1 MLDIRDVNEPAPSCL
16 REPELQASGCSAALS
31 TLEALVRG
39 LPLQRRR
46 LRAKQYVFRAGQ
58 PRHALHL
65 IHAGVFKT
73 SVISEDGR
81 EKITGFRL
89 RGELLGLDALDMSTY
104 ACDAIAL
111 DVGEVWELPCA
122 HLRETIPEFQELL
135 TSALASEIR
144 RDWGWMLALGTLTA
158 EQRVASFLLD
168 LTSRLGSLGFSPRCM
183 TLRMT
188 RSDVGNFLSLQ
199 LETVVRALSHLQ
211 AMGLIRIE
219 RREILIEDL
228 PGLRATLSVT
238 RCH

>member
-1 MLDIRDVNEPAPSCL
+1 MLDVRDVTAPAPL
-16 REPELQASGCSAALS
+16 RLFEPDLQAAGCTAAES

-46 LRAKQYVFRAGQ
+46 LRPKQYVFRAGQ

-65 IHAGVFKT
+65 IHAGIFKT
-73 SVISEDGR
+73 SVISADGR

-104 ACDAIAL
+104 ACDAVAL

-122 HLRETIPEFQELL
+122 HLRETLPQFQELL
-135 TSALASEIR
+135 TGALASEIR

-158 EQRVASFLLD
+158 EQRVTTFLLD
-168 LTSRLGSLGFSPRCM
+168 LTSRLGLLGFSPRCM

-219 RREILIEDL
+219 RREIHIEDL
-228 PGLRATLSVT
+228 PGLRATLSTT
-238 RCH
+238 RCN

>member
-1 MLDIRDVNEPAPSCL
+1 MLDVRYVTEPAHAYV
-16 REPELQASGCSAALS
+16 RELDDQGTGCTAAQS

-81 EKITGFRL
+81 EKITGFHL

-104 ACDAIAL
+104 ACDAVAL
-111 DVGEVWELPCA
+111 DVGEVWELPSA
-122 HLRETIPEFQELL
+122 QLRETIPQFQELL

-168 LTSRLGSLGFSPRCM
+168 LTGRLGSLGFSPRCM

-211 AMGLIRIE
+211 ALGLIRIE
-219 RREILIEDL
+219 RREIQIEDL
-228 PGLRATLSVT
+228 PGLRATLSPA
-238 RCH
+238 RCN

>member
-1 MLDIRDVNEPAPSCL
+1 MLDVRDVTEPVHVSG
-16 REPELQASGCSAALS
+16 RESEFKGADCTAAQS

-58 PRHALHL
+58 SRHALHL

-89 RGELLGLDALDMSTY
+89 RGELLGLDSLDMSTY
-104 ACDAIAL
+104 ACDAVAL

-122 HLRETIPEFQELL
+122 HLRETVPQFQELL

-168 LTSRLGSLGFSPRCM
+168 LTGRLGSLGFSPRCM

-211 AMGLIRIE
+211 ALGLIRIE
-219 RREILIEDL
+219 RREIQIEDL
-228 PGLRATLSVT
+228 PGLRATLSPA

>member
-1 MLDIRDVNEPAPSCL
+1 MLDATAVAEPAPL
-16 REPELQASGCSAALS
+16 LAREPEFPAGGCTAALS
-31 TLEALVRG
+31 TFESLVCG

-58 PRHALHL
+58 PRNALHL

-122 HLRETIPEFQELL
+122 LLRETIPQFQELL

-219 RREILIEDL
+219 RREIRIEDL
-228 PGLRATLSVT
+228 PGLRATLSTT
-238 RCH
+238 RCN

>member
-1 MLDIRDVNEPAPSCL
+1 MLDVRDDTTPAPLRL
-16 REPELQASGCSAALS
+16 REPDFQAAGCTAAES

-46 LRAKQYVFRAGQ
+46 LRPKQYVFRAGQ

-65 IHAGVFKT
+65 IHAGIFKT
-73 SVISEDGR
+73 SVISTDGR

-122 HLRETIPEFQELL
+122 HLRETVPQFQELL
-135 TSALASEIR
+135 TCALASEIR

-168 LTSRLGSLGFSPRCM
+168 LTSRLGALGFSPRCM

-211 AMGLIRIE
+211 TLGLIRIDG
-219 RREILIEDL
+219 REIRIEDL
-228 PGLRATLSVT
+228 TGLRARLSMS
-238 RCH
+238 RCS